1 MAEYCGFSQG
11 MSYSFESPKVFD
23 RLLIPKDSSL
33 RTTVVISNPLGED
46 FSIMRTIS
54 LNGMLTSLST
64 NYNRRNK
71 NVRLYELGNIY
82 LPGQVPL
89 TELPEERMQ
98 FTLGMYG
105 EGDFY
110 TMKGVVEEFFAK
122 AGLTGKETYDPD
134 SQKPFLHPGRQANI
148 LYQGKV
154 LGYLGEL
161 HPQVADNYSIK
172 DRVYVAVIDMP
183 EIVKLANFDR
193 KYEGIARF
201 PAVTRDI
208 SMVMK
213 KNILVGEVE
222 KIFDAKGGKYLE
234 SYELFDIYEGAQ
246 IKSGCKSVAYSLT
259 FRAKDKTLEEA
270 DYAPAMEKIL
280 KELEALGIELRK

>member
-1 MAEYCGFSQG
+1 
-11 MSYSFESPKVFD
+11 
-23 RLLIPKDSSL
+23 
-33 RTTVVISNPLGED
+33 
-46 FSIMRTIS
+46 
-54 LNGMLTSLST
+54 
-64 NYNRRNK
+64 
-71 NVRLYELGNIY
+71 
-82 LPGQVPL
+82 
-89 TELPEERMQ
+89 
-98 FTLGMYG
+98 
-105 EGDFY
+105 
-110 TMKGVVEEFFAK
+110 
-122 AGLTGKETYDPD
+122 
-134 SQKPFLHPGRQANI
+134 
-148 LYQGKV
+148 
-154 LGYLGEL
+154 
-161 HPQVADNYSIK
+161 
-172 DRVYVAVIDMP
+172 MP